1 MFRIRVQ
8 FKVRVRVRLGL
19 GLVRTELGSGEIRV
33 RVRVRVRVRISPHRT
48 GLRRNEG
55 TGVPEHI
62 LLISYFVSRRLLGAN
77 CIKRLS
83 ALQ

>member
-1 MFRIRVQ
+1 MHTQGTSVYSLTQRAV
-8 FKVRVRVRLGL
+8 VSG
-19 GLVRTELGSGEIRV
+19 VRTELGSGEIRV